1 MLGGLVNCVINYR
14 YTFRARALSKQAVA
28 LKYTLVWMGS
38 LLLNTVGTSL
48 LYTQLVHAFEGAT
61 GAKVEDLCYALSRLL
76 VSLMVSFV
84 WNYLLQRY
92 FVYRPTRFDAVI
104 VRYNKDKR

>member
-1 MLGGLVNCVINYR
+1 
-14 YTFRARALSKQAVA
+14 
-28 LKYTLVWMGS
+28 
-38 LLLNTVGTSL
+38 
-48 LYTQLVHAFEGAT
+48 
-61 GAKVEDLCYALSRLL
+61 
-76 VSLMVSFV
+76 MVSFV